1 MCFAFCKD
9 GVLYYC
15 ICSMYFKY
23 PLSNEKKEEESASST
38 VVENEKTTTKNG
50 IADVDD
56 VSIAKDDEEC
66 LTPVYLGTS
75 ASLRTP
81 HVQKDDP
88 DEQLDL

>member
-1 MCFAFCKD
+1 MGLCFCKD

-23 PLSNEKKEEESASST
+23 PNESKEEESASSS
-38 VVENEKTTTKNG
+38 ENKEKTTTKNE
-50 IADVDD
+50 IADVEIVDAD
-56 VSIAKDDEEC
+56 VEKGDEEC

>member
-1 MCFAFCKD
+1 MGLCFCKD

-23 PLSNEKKEEESASST
+23 PNETKEEESASSS
-38 VVENEKTTTKNG
+38 ENKEKTTTKNE
-50 IADVDD
+50 ITDVEIVDADVE
-56 VSIAKDDEEC
+56 KGDEEC